1 MPALL
6 FSKRSQIAQSVI
18 FIQCLMIL
26 TISMCFRC
34 KGWQQQF
41 PGPVG
46 LHQWYHRSD
55 GTRVKGTQLS
65 GIPALLWGTAVMWWD
80 DLTWCCFQHM
90 PVRLLSPRLR
100 VGGGKKR
107 ERLLSILTLF
117 YMRAATD
124 VSFEFRLSVENW
136 HLSYIYE
143 RYTLILKLLFSALI
157 ELNSHFYLF
166 F

>member
-6 FSKRSQIAQSVI
+6 FSKSSQIAQSVI

-34 KGWQQQF
+34 KGWRQQL

-46 LHQWYHRSD
+46 VHQRYHRSD
-55 GTRVKGTQLS
+55 STRVKGTQLS
-65 GIPALLWGTAVMWWD
+65 GIPSLLRGTAVMWWVQVFSPYIC
-80 DLTWCCFQHM
+80 LTWCCFQHM
-90 PVRLLSPRLR
+90 PVRLLSPPLR
-100 VGGGKKR
+100 VGGGKER

-136 HLSYIYE
+136 HLS
-143 RYTLILKLLFSALI
+143 
-157 ELNSHFYLF
+157 
-166 F
+166 